1 MSKQKYISSKN
12 ILKLKNDSFT
22 QSELK
27 HAYIKIALKCH
38 PDKNKGSEES
48 NKQFQE
54 LKDAY
59 EYMMNYT
66 TDSSHFCNDY
76 RNPLFSSETEIDP
89 EKGEEDHLYSFVT
102 DLIKGKYSNI
112 IMDIL
117 CGIKTISLNVF
128 EKMTKKQLSSIYT
141 FLQTYKYT
149 FFISED
155 LLQEIKEI
163 LEIKETK
170 SELCYTISP
179 TVTDLLEDKVYKLS
193 LENKT
198 YLIPLWHNEIYYEG
212 ATNDQ
217 EIVIT
222 CDPIIPNNMY
232 IDNSNNLFVKISI
245 LLNNELLQ
253 NEKYSFFIGKKK
265 YDLPVNQLFI
275 TPKCQTIHLGDIG
288 ILKINETNVY
298 DTSLRG
304 NIFVIVE
311 LI

>member
-1 MSKQKYISSKN
+1 MSKEKYISSKN
-12 ILKLKNDSFT
+12 ILKLNSDSFT

-27 HAYIKIALKCH
+27 HSYIKIALKCH

-48 NKQFQE
+48 TKQFQE
-54 LKDAY
+54 LKEAY

-66 TDSSHFCNDY
+66 TDSSYYCNDY
-76 RNPLFSSETEIDP
+76 RNPLFSCEQEA
-89 EKGEEDHLYSFVT
+89 EKGEEDRLYSFVT

-117 CGIKTISLNVF
+117 CGIKIISLTVF
-128 EKMTKKQLSSIYT
+128 EKMTKKQLSSIYN
-141 FLQTYKYT
+141 FLQTYKST
-149 FFISED
+149 FFISEE

-170 SELCYTISP
+170 RELCYTISP

-212 ATNDQ
+212 VTDEQ

-222 CDPIIPNNMY
+222 CEPNIPDNMY

-245 LLNNELLQ
+245 LLNSELLT

-265 YDLPVNQLFI
+265 YDLPVNELFI

-288 ILKINETNVY
+288 ILKINESNVY

>member
-1 MSKQKYISSKN
+1 MSKEKYISSKN
-12 ILKLKNDSFT
+12 ILKLNSDSFT

-66 TDSSHFCNDY
+66 TDSIYCCNDY
-76 RNPLFSSETEIDP
+76 RNPLFSCEQES
-89 EKGEEDHLYSFVT
+89 EKGEEDRLYSFVT

-117 CGIKTISLNVF
+117 CGIKIISLTVF
-128 EKMTKKQLSSIYT
+128 EKMTKKQLSSIYN
-141 FLQTYKYT
+141 FLQTYKST
-149 FFISED
+149 FFISEE

-170 SELCYTISP
+170 RELCYTISP
-179 TVTDLLEDKVYKLS
+179 SVTDLLEDKVYKLS

-212 ATNDQ
+212 VTDEQ

-222 CDPIIPNNMY
+222 CEPNIPDNMY

-245 LLNNELLQ
+245 LLNSELLT

-265 YDLPVNQLFI
+265 YDLPVNELFI

-288 ILKINETNVY
+288 ILKINETNIY
-298 DTSLRG
+298 DTSIRG

>member
-1 MSKQKYISSKN
+1 MSKEKYISSKN
-12 ILKLKNDSFT
+12 ILKLNSDSFT

-66 TDSSHFCNDY
+66 TDSIYCSNDY
-76 RNPLFSSETEIDP
+76 RNPLFSCEQES
-89 EKGEEDHLYSFVT
+89 EKGEEDRLYSFVT

-117 CGIKTISLNVF
+117 CGIKIISLTVF
-128 EKMTKKQLSSIYT
+128 EKMTKKQLSSIYN

-149 FFISED
+149 FFISEE

-170 SELCYTISP
+170 RELCYTISP
-179 TVTDLLEDKVYKLS
+179 SVTDLLEDKVYKLS

-212 ATNDQ
+212 VTDEQ

-222 CDPIIPNNMY
+222 CEPNIPDNMY

-245 LLNNELLQ
+245 LLNSELLT

-265 YDLPVNQLFI
+265 YELPVNELFI

-288 ILKINETNVY
+288 ILKINETNIY
-298 DTSLRG
+298 DTSIRG

>member
-1 MSKQKYISSKN
+1 MSKEKYISSKN
-12 ILKLKNDSFT
+12 ILKLKNDCFT

-38 PDKNKGSEES
+38 PDKNNCSEES

-54 LKDAY
+54 LKEAY
-59 EYMMNYT
+59 EYMMTYT
-66 TDSSHFCNDY
+66 TDSNHYCNDY
-76 RNPLFSSETEIDP
+76 RNPLFTCDP
-89 EKGEEDHLYSFVT
+89 EEERVGEEDRLYSFVT

-117 CGIKTISLNVF
+117 CGIKIISLTVF
-128 EKMTKKQLSSIYT
+128 EKMTKKQLSSIYN
-141 FLQTYKYT
+141 FLQTYKST
-149 FFISED
+149 FFISEK

-179 TVTDLLEDKVYKLS
+179 SVTDLLEDKVYKLS

-212 ATNDQ
+212 ATNEQ

-222 CDPIIPNNMY
+222 CEPNIPDNMY

-245 LLNNELLQ
+245 LLNSELLT

-265 YDLPVNQLFI
+265 YDLPVNELFI